1 MRRKEALELKV
12 ASPNVITLDPAGAVD
27 AGFLDRLVPEGEA
40 IDAAVELA
48 AQLAKLPT
56 KAYAGNKLVPR
67 QQSLKIMAA
76 SLGL

>member
-1 MRRKEALELKV
+1 MVTQSA
-12 ASPNVITLDPAGAVD
+12 TLDPAGAVD
-27 AGFLDRLVPEGEA
+27 AGFLDRLVAEGEA

-48 AQLAKLPT
+48 AELGKLPG

-67 QQSLKIMAA
+67 QQSLQIMTA